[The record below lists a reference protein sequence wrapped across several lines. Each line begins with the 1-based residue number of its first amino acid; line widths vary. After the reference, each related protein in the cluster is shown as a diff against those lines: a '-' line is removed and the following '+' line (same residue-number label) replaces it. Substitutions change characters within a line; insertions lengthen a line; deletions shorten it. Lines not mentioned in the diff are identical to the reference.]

1 MNIQDFNK
9 GFQINKK
16 FLDTIDFVP
25 FLKEAPLLSVLRTA
39 VKIYCFSNHIVLP
52 PELDEDVF
60 KYYNNKNL
68 KEYLEKRYQEYVS
81 IHPINDYMIS
91 FMED

>member
-1 MNIQDFNK
+1 MQNINNEFRT
-9 GFQINKK
+9 NKK

-39 VKIYCFSNHIVLP
+39 VKIYCFSNHIILP

-60 KYYNNKNL
+60 KYYNNQKL

-81 IHPINDYMIS
+81 IYPINDYMIA

>member
-1 MNIQDFNK
+1 MAIQDSNK
-9 GFQINKK
+9 CFQINKK
-16 FLDTIDFVP
+16 FLDTIDFIP
-25 FLKEAPLLSVLRTA
+25 FLKEAPRLSILRNA
-39 VKIYCFSNHIVLP
+39 IEIYYLSNHIVLP
-52 PELDEDVF
+52 PELNEDVF

-81 IHPINDYMIS
+81 IYPVNDYIIS